1 MAINWFASL
10 KDVPWTKVLD
20 LAPSIVE
27 SGKKLWS
34 TVSNQEA
41 DISTAQEAAEQTAP
55 PGADGLAALE
65 LRVLGLEKRMAQLGE
80 EVVAS
85 FDVVRSL
92 THQHSHLVDAVDV
105 LLVRTGVL
113 VRICMLLGLVSVAL
127 FVLILSR

>member
-1 MAINWFASL
+1 MTINWFASL

-27 SGKKLWS
+27 SGRKLWS
-34 TVSNQEA
+34 RGSNKEA
-41 DISTAQEAAEQTAP
+41 EISTAQNPLEQTAP
-55 PGADGLAALE
+55 PGAEALAALE
-65 LRVLGLEKRMAQLGE
+65 IRVLGLEKRTTQLGE

-92 THQHSHLVDAVDV
+92 TQQHSHLVSAVDV

-113 VRICMLLGLVSVAL
+113 IRVCVLLGLVSAAL